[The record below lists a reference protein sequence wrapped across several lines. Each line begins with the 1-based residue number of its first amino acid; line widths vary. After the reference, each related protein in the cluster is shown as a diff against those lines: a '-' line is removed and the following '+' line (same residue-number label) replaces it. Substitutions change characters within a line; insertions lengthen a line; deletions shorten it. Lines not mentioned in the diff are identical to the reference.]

1 MRSSTRETKDRV
13 FERLRGLFGR
23 TVEKPVY
30 VPVVKALDDGKYEQ
44 RFAAGCVSLDA
55 EHGFVHLGLT
65 EEESSAVH
73 GLIIATPQNEPFSPS
88 DVYVEFNDQG
98 NACSGADIALS
109 LGGAQLVVEFS
120 DDVEMWV
127 SRLSYS
133 AAADSLSD
141 PEEDY
146 AFPLRRVAVNLQ
158 VPAETI
164 ETIARELERMRR
176 NGVRVVLERVQG
188 EH

>member
-1 MRSSTRETKDRV
+1 LFRPRV
-13 FERLRGLFGR
+13 N
-23 TVEKPVY
+23 KPVY
-30 VPVVKALDDGKYEQ
+30 VPVVKALDDGKFEQ
-44 RFAAGCVSLDA
+44 SFTASCVSVDA
-55 EHGFVHLGLT
+55 QHGFVHLGLT
-65 EEESSAVH
+65 EDEESAVH

-109 LGGAQLVVEFS
+109 LGGAQLVIEFS

-133 AAADSLSD
+133 AAADPLSD

-146 AFPLRRVAVNLQ
+146 GFPLRRVAVNLQ
-158 VPAETI
+158 VPAETT
-164 ETIARELERMRR
+164 ETIARELQRMQR
-176 NGVRVVLERVQG
+176 NGVEVVIAGHIAERLNDRLG
-188 EH
+188 DR